1 MKLVQKNF
9 FNYLSNRRNDLQ
21 KPAEKIC
28 PKIKEIND
36 FLKSK
41 TKAKFA
47 RMTGSGATCF
57 GIYENKE
64 EATIAENLLK
74 LEFKKIWVKRT
85 EITNKV

>member
-1 MKLVQKNF
+1 
-9 FNYLSNRRNDLQ
+9 
-21 KPAEKIC
+21 
-28 PKIKEIND
+28 
-36 FLKSK
+36 
-41 TKAKFA
+41 
-47 RMTGSGATCF
+47 MTGSGATCF